1 MLLFF
6 LLYSLQTIL
15 RLMSTLLLL
24 SLLCIRAVR
33 LDGLLDKCLSAK
45 LCTLRHRFVKLKLLS
60 SISCQSIKTA
70 KDQGKYKKLGT
81 VKHVDRINHV
91 SPNMIEIIISVATP
105 NCIVMLALRK
115 RRRNVK
121 ISTSYEW
128 CVCMYVWIRYWT
140 STYRNMY

>member
-33 LDGLLDKCLSAK
+33 LDGLLDKCLPIK

-60 SISCQSIKTA
+60 SISCQSIETA
-70 KDQGKYKKLGT
+70 KDQGKFEKLGR
-81 VKHVDRINHV
+81 VKHVNRINYV
-91 SPNMIEIIISVATP
+91 SSNMIEIIISVATP
-105 NCIVMLALRK
+105 NCIVMLALGK
-115 RRRNVK
+115 RRRNVE
-121 ISTSYEW
+121 ISTNYE
-128 CVCMYVWIRYWT
+128 
-140 STYRNMY
+140 